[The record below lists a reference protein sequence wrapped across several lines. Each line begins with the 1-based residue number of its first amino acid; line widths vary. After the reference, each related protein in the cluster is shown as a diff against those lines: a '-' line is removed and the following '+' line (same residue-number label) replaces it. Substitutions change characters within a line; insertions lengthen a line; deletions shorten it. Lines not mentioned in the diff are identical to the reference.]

1 VTAAREAGE
10 MLSRLVPD
18 IKKTAELVTE
28 ISAARREQDIGGD
41 QINQAIQQLDKV
53 TQQNASAS
61 EEMSATSEELA
72 AQSEQLQTS
81 IAYFRIDQVP
91 AIPRHPVRTAKPESA
106 GAERVRA
113 AAPRRTIRS
122 VVIPTGP
129 KAASGPRLRP
139 PATRNGAAGNSH
151 DKRETPKGFGLDLT
165 PADDHHD
172 ADFVKY

>member
-1 VTAAREAGE
+1 VKAAREAGE
-10 MLSRLVPD
+10 MLGRLVPD

-28 ISAARREQDIGGD
+28 ISAACREQDIGGD

-81 IAYFRIDQVP
+81 IAYFRIEKATDERRPHSAAASEDIDRPHVNKMSRHRLSRLPSKPKAP
-91 AIPRHPVRTAKPESA
+91 AIASRGP
-106 GAERVRA
+106 
-113 AAPRRTIRS
+113 IRN
-122 VVIPTGP
+122 G
-129 KAASGPRLRP
+129 GPRSGN
-139 PATRNGAAGNSH
+139 ATP
-151 DKRETPKGFGLDLT
+151 DGFALNLDHT
-165 PADDHHD
+165 TDDHHD